1 MRRCA
6 CWKTSEL
13 DPDRPHHTPQSRNS
27 NRRNIVITL
36 CGDRRGG
43 NPMHRISVVGIDAS
57 DRKLL
62 EGIGLS
68 VRAAKSGTQELAIRD
83 GAQRLRRADVDRQAI
98 RDALGGRYVLQGHLL
113 DRSLPF
119 IAASAIRPGMVMA
132 TEQASFDVVER
143 VKHEDY
149 AAEVYDLNIER
160 THNFVAN
167 GVLTHNSIYR
177 WRGARVENLQ
187 KFRSDFPQAQLFKL
201 EQNYRS
207 SAAILEAAN
216 ALIANNSAR
225 LGKEL
230 WTSGARGEP
239 VRVYCAYNERDEAE
253 FVLGR
258 IQQWI
263 AGGGLRRECAILYRS
278 NAQSRVF
285 EEALIQA
292 RIPYR
297 VYGGLRFF
305 ERAEIKDALAY
316 LRLIANRDDD
326 ASFERVVNLP
336 VRGIGARTLDGC
348 ARPPRARAA
357 RCGAPPGALL
367 HRSPVDGAALAGAAR
382 RRCTDSSR

>member
-1 MRRCA
+1 
-6 CWKTSEL
+6 
-13 DPDRPHHTPQSRNS
+13 
-27 NRRNIVITL
+27 
-36 CGDRRGG
+36 
-43 NPMHRISVVGIDAS
+43 MHRISVVGIDAS
-57 DRKLL
+57 DRQAL

-68 VRAAKSGTQELAIRD
+68 VRATKKRSRSWRFETLRSDFGNLMAIARQIRD
-83 GAQRLRRADVDRQAI
+83 T
-98 RDALGGRYVLQGHLL
+98 LGGRYVLQGHLL

-132 TEQASFDVVER
+132 TEQSAFDAVER
-143 VKHEDY
+143 VEHEDS

-160 THNFVAN
+160 THNFIAN
-167 GVLTHNSIYR
+167 GVITHNSIYR
-177 WRGARVENLQ
+177 WRGAKVENLQ
-187 KFRSDFPQAQLFKL
+187 KFRSDFPQAQLYKL

-285 EEALIQA
+285 EEVADPGAHAVPRLRGLEVLRA
-292 RIPYR
+292 R
-297 VYGGLRFF
+297 
-305 ERAEIKDALAY
+305 
-316 LRLIANRDDD
+316 RDQ
-326 ASFERVVNLP
+326 
-336 VRGIGARTLDGC
+336 GC
-348 ARPPRARAA
+348 ACVSSPDRQPRRRWHRSSAWSTCRCAASARAR
-357 RCGAPPGALL
+357 
-367 HRSPVDGAALAGAAR
+367 
-382 RRCTDSSR
+382 